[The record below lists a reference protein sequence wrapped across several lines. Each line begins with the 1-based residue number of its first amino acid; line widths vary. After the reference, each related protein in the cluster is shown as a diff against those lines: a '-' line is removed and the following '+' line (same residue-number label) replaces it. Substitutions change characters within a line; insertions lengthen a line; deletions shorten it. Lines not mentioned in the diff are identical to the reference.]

1 MPDRDLF
8 TKLKPPYRLAAQVL
22 RVALTGGEPD
32 VLSIAVALDKAME
45 GGIPSLRWMKQGFIE
60 LRGPEHQTS
69 FQDDSFREIGRR
81 ILLNLYEKKRGGW
94 KDDLLYKEF
103 IKEWNEK
110 GSTSD
115 GPCALRRFTIRVLN
129 HEIIEAEGGVA
140 QQLRREGFAYDT
152 KMSEKVLGTKLAP
165 VLDAFAKTLWRR
177 PEFEQT
183 RLASQFRRPVDLH
196 EENLLVPG
204 GAP

>member
-8 TKLKPPYRLAAQVL
+8 TKLKPHYRLAAQAL

-32 VLSIAVALDKAME
+32 DLSVAVALDKSLE
-45 GGIPSLRWMKQGFIE
+45 GGIPSLPWMKQGLIE
-60 LRGPEHQTS
+60 LRGPEQQTS
-69 FQDDSFREIGRR
+69 FEDDSFRELGRR
-81 ILLNLYEKKRGGW
+81 ILREQSEGKRGGW
-94 KDDLLYKEF
+94 KDDLLRNEF

-110 GSTSD
+110 GSASD
-115 GPCALRRFTIRVLN
+115 GQCALRRFAIRVLN

-140 QQLRREGFAYDT
+140 QQLH
-152 KMSEKVLGTKLAP
+152 P